1 MRKLRKLIFLSLT
14 LSLAIT
20 VVFTTSYVSTS
31 YAKKINELL
40 VFGDSLSETGNLYFA
55 GLAEGLNFP
64 ESPPYDTGRFS
75 NGLVWVEYLAL
86 SLNLTPPLPSNVGG
100 TNYSWGGAETGD
112 GISARGTPNIG
123 EQIYTF
129 LFGPDPT
136 SPNYPNENQLIV
148 IWAGSN
154 DFNNSDTIPPDPQN
168 LVDNII
174 EHIKTLAFISPE
186 EKLQFLVPNLPPLGQ
201 TARAQCLGQYDPSIP
216 LILDGLSAEFNFL
229 LFKELKKVKK
239 ELKNEYSIK
248 VKIFRLDIYS
258 LTKEIL
264 NDPASFGFTN
274 VSDTARIGTDDF
286 GCPLDVTAP
295 NVGVVV
301 NPNEYLFFD
310 DVHPTTT
317 FHKAVADRA
326 LELIDD

>member
-1 MRKLRKLIFLSLT
+1 MRKLRKITFLSLV

-20 VVFTTSYVSTS
+20 LVFTTSYVSTS
-31 YAKKINELL
+31 HAKEIKEIL
-40 VFGDSLSETGNLYFA
+40 VFGDSLSDTGNLYIA
-55 GLAEGLNFP
+55 GLANGLNFP

-86 SLNLTPPLPSNVGG
+86 ALNVTPPIPSNVGG

-129 LFGPDPT
+129 FGPDPT
-136 SPNYPNENQLIV
+136 NPNIPNENQLIV

-154 DFNNSDTIPPDPQN
+154 DFNNSDTLPPDPQS

-174 EHIKTLAFISPE
+174 EHIKTLAFSSPE
-186 EKLQFLVPNLPPLGQ
+186 EKLKFLVPNLPPLGQ
-201 TARAQCLGQYDPSIP
+201 TARAQCLGQYDPAIP

-229 LFKELKKVKK
+229 LLKELKKVKK
-239 ELKNEYSIK
+239 ELKKEYSIK

-264 NDPASFGFTN
+264 NDPISFGFTN
-274 VSDTARIGTDDF
+274 VTDTARIGIDDL

-295 NVGVVV
+295 NQGVVV
-301 NPNEYLFFD
+301 NADEYLFFD

-317 FHKAVADRA
+317 FHEAVADRA
-326 LELIDD
+326 LELIDN